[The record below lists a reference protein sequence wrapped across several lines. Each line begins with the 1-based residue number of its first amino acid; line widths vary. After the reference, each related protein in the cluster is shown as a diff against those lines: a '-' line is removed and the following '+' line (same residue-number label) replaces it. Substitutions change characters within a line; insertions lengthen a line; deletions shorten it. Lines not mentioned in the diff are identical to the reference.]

1 MKKVIFSLL
10 AALCFAACT
19 QNDVEELSSN
29 RVYLPDQISVG
40 FENDDTRIQLS
51 NGKTVWNEAD
61 RISVFY
67 QSFDNLMWEFQG
79 VDGDRTGTFELI
91 DGKVG
96 EKMMDDVI
104 VVYPYNADYLV
115 NVNTKSVEASIPA
128 LQNYYPESYDPE
140 SNLMISLGDDS
151 NFVLKNVSG
160 WVKIQ
165 LTGNGEEVQ
174 YITLRGNND
183 ELLAGD
189 VYLSA
194 SDASLSFAS
203 GNDSSA
209 DDDLEVGGDLVFD
222 SAEQKS
228 ITLECY
234 NTTLSSE
241 PKAFYIALA
250 PQNFENGFTVEV
262 KCKGYAPMVLNN
274 TATTTIERN
283 HIKPMEAVAFES
295 ESVAEYDVL
304 FEAQYISGLYY
315 DKQYGNGYNYYAYL
329 SDANIGEPGGLSG
342 DYVIYALDIYS
353 DTPADEIATLPQG
366 EYILDTD
373 NTAEPGTFGYE
384 YSHYEQKLI
393 DSELNVVKFKEGT
406 LVITENYIE
415 AVLLLENGEWHKVIY
430 SGNLALIPEISTYE
444 QIGIVGSFNE
454 WRDDLFMQY
463 DEVLAL
469 YYAHNL
475 WFDEGCEFKLRKDAD
490 WEVYWGAEGQSYIN
504 TNSYMYL
511 TQGGNNNIVVRE
523 SGYYD
528 IYFSLQLGVIF
539 FMEPGVDINNAVE
552 DTGDDDVNNGDEYP
566 LLDMPNIYTFEPG
579 LTSAYMAWE
588 PVENAAGYEVYL
600 YPYAYPEYSYQ
611 TLLDADTT
619 EYTFEDL
626 TAGYYNFGVYA
637 VAADDSGYNDS
648 DSSAFG
654 YIWIEGNPQPEVDWF
669 SVEVYSKTDEELGI
683 YPSNSMYFTWNGAN
697 VKTLRYGIF
706 EYTAN
711 ELKEFG
717 WHTIY
722 DNLNYIS
729 TDEINH
735 FVNGSEYYFEGLAA
749 NTTWTFVTY
758 AVNYDGEEFL
768 SYVEYTTEDIVLSEN
783 TAKWLGEW
791 RVTTYKTFILYGDGS
806 NEVVD
811 GGDEF
816 TLNITASSNDPNE
829 LYVDGLSVLGEGWPV
844 PAYVDNNGDLYIFG
858 GTAADIYEDN
868 IYYYWVTCYQYD
880 DTSNDSYFSID
891 VAPVYKFSMS
901 STNTAHGDPVPTYSG
916 VNDLGEETYATPLS
930 MEVYLL
936 NLDTGGLSF
945 LTESLPVNYRS
956 GAMDMVKI
964 EEPAQQ
970 SVAPKGLQS
979 YKIATEKKQ
988 RRMPSGMISTNSV
1001 VFKM

>member
-19 QNDVEELSSN
+19 QDDVQEVSSN
-29 RVYLPDQISVG
+29 RVFIPDQISVG
-40 FENDDTRIQLS
+40 FENDDTRIQLL

-67 QSFDNLMWEFQG
+67 QSFENLMWEFQG
-79 VDGDRTGTFELI
+79 VDGDRNGTFEFV
-91 DGKVG
+91 DGKIG
-96 EKMMDDVI
+96 EKAMDEVI

-115 NVNTKSVEASIPA
+115 NVNTKSVEASIPVS
-128 LQNYYPESYDPE
+128 QNYYPESYDPE
-140 SNLMISLGDDS
+140 SNLMISLGDDRS
-151 NFVLKNVSG
+151 FVLKNVSG

-194 SDASLSFAS
+194 GDASLSFAS
-203 GNDSSA
+203 GNGSSA

-228 ITLECY
+228 ITLEC
-234 NTTLSSE
+234 NDTTLSSE

-274 TATTTIERN
+274 TAATTIERN

-304 FEAQYISGLYY
+304 FEAPLLNGEYY
-315 DKQYGNGYNYYAYL
+315 GTAYSDAYNYFAIL
-329 SDANIGEPGGLSG
+329 SNTG
-342 DYVIYALDIYS
+342 ALDFSSIQSGEIQYRFDLYS
-353 DTPADEIATLPQG
+353 DVPASSAITVPYGVYTFDKYSTNA
-366 EYILDTD
+366 
-373 NTAEPGTFGYE
+373 AGTFAAA
-384 YSHYEQKLI
+384 YSYHI
-393 DSELNVVKFKEGT
+393 DNSNNQFEAYMFEEGT
-406 LVITENYIE
+406 LVVTENYIE
-415 AVLLLENGEWHKVIY
+415 ALLLIENGEWHKVTY
-430 SGNLALIPEISTYE
+430 SGSLHLGYE
-444 QIGIVGSFNE
+444 EPDYLKIGVVGSFTE
-454 WRDDLFMQY
+454 WGNDIFMTY
-463 DEVLAL
+463 DIDSGL
-469 YYAHNL
+469 YYLTGLSLNE
-475 WFDEGCEFKLRKDAD
+475 DDEFKLRQGSD
-490 WEVYWGAEGQSYIN
+490 WEVNWGADGQSYIN

-511 TQGGNNNIVVRE
+511 TQDGNNIIVRE

-528 IYFSLQLGVIF
+528 IYFSLEAGVIF
-539 FMEPGVDINNAVE
+539 FMETGVDINNAVE
-552 DTGDDDVNNGDEYP
+552 DTGDDDVNNGDEYT
-566 LLDMPNIYTFEPG
+566 LLDMPNIYIFEPG
-579 LTSAYMAWE
+579 LTSAYMAWD
-588 PVENAAGYEVYL
+588 PVENAAGYNVYL

-626 TAGYYNFGVYA
+626 TAGYYDFGVYA

-669 SVEVYSKTDEELGI
+669 SVEVYSKTDEEEGL
-683 YPSNSMYFTWNGAN
+683 YPSNSMYFTWNGTN
-697 VKTLRYGIF
+697 VKTLGYGMF
-706 EYTAN
+706 ANTAN
-711 ELKEFG
+711 ELKEVD

-722 DNLNYIS
+722 DSLNYFY
-729 TDEINH
+729 TDEINNY
-735 FVNGSEYYFEGLAA
+735 VNGDEYHFEDLAA
-749 NTTWTFVTY
+749 NTTWTLITY

-768 SYVEYTTEDIVLSEN
+768 SYVEYTTEDIVLSDN
-783 TAKWLGEW
+783 AAKWLGKW
-791 RVTTYKTFILYGDGS
+791 KTTTYKTFILYGDGS

-816 TLNITASSNDPNE
+816 TLNITASSNDPNG
-829 LYVDGLSVLGEGWPV
+829 LYVDGLSVLGEGCPV

-858 GTAADIYEDN
+858 GTFADIYEGN

-880 DTSNDSYFSID
+880 DTSNDSYFSINVD
-891 VAPVYKFSMS
+891 PVYKFSMS

-916 VNDLGEETYATPLS
+916 VNDLGEETYVTPIS
-930 MEVYLL
+930 MELYLL
-936 NLDTGGLSF
+936 NMDTGNLSI
-945 LTESLPVNYRS
+945 LAESLPVNYRS